1 MADQSKTVTCIITLP
16 KTVEVPG
23 RTVQLIPGRLSAST
37 DPNVQE
43 GLVEALDSSGVP
55 KHILVAR
62 TLSQV
67 NSATEVVLQVVNTAP
82 GALKLYK
89 GTRIGQ
95 FTSRKYIL
103 QIGEST
109 QRPSARLH
117 DQKESAVNA
126 ADISKSDLT
135 GTQQQKLLDLL
146 NDYKDIFVSESGE
159 LGKTSLVKHSIVTEG
174 PPIRQPLRRVPVAT
188 KGVIQTEVQK
198 MLSRGVIQPSNSP
211 WSSPVVLV
219 KKQDDSW
226 RFCVDFRKLNS
237 VTHKDAYPLPRIDET
252 LETLSGSV
260 YFTTLDLASG
270 YWQVQ
275 LQETDKEK
283 TAFSTPNGHYEFNVM
298 PFGLTNAPATFQR
311 LMECILAGLTMEEC
325 LIYIDDIIVF
335 GASFEE
341 YLGRLQ
347 RVLQRLRES
356 GMKLKPS

>member
-1 MADQSKTVTCIITLP
+1 M
-16 KTVEVPG
+16 
-23 RTVQLIPGRLSAST
+23 
-37 DPNVQE
+37 
-43 GLVEALDSSGVP
+43 P

-62 TLSQV
+62 TLSQF
-67 NSATEVVLQVVNTAP
+67 NSATEVVLQMVNTAP

-117 DQKESAVNA
+117 DQIESAVND

-135 GTQQQKLLDLL
+135 GTQQQKLLDLV
-146 NDYKDIFVSESGE
+146 NDYKDNFVSESGE

-252 LETLSGSV
+252 LETLSTSPHW
-260 YFTTLDLASG
+260 T
-270 YWQVQ
+270 
-275 LQETDKEK
+275 
-283 TAFSTPNGHYEFNVM
+283 
-298 PFGLTNAPATFQR
+298 
-311 LMECILAGLTMEEC
+311 
-325 LIYIDDIIVF
+325 
-335 GASFEE
+335 
-341 YLGRLQ
+341 
-347 RVLQRLRES
+347 
-356 GMKLKPS
+356 